1 MEGLASF
8 ERPPVRLEPWS
19 AGDGGLLIKLN
30 EPEMTRYVGGP
41 ETPRELADR
50 QSRYEVP
57 DSRQY
62 KIVVG
67 TAREAVGWVGYWER
81 EWREAIVWEI
91 GWSVI
96 PAFQG
101 RGIATAATALLIE
114 KARDER
120 RHASVHA
127 FPMTTNA
134 PSNTICRKLGFAL
147 LGEIDFPARRGGFA
161 RCNDW
166 RLDLLEEDAR
176 QAPEASGAGTR

>member
-1 MEGLASF
+1 VEDLASF
-8 ERPPVRLEPWS
+8 ERPPVRLEPW
-19 AGDGGLLIKLN
+19 GDGDAALLIKLN

-62 KIVVG
+62 KIVFG
-67 TAREAVGWVGYWER
+67 GAQEAVGWVGYWER
-81 EWREAIVWEI
+81 EWREAVVWEI
-91 GWSVI
+91 GWSVF

-101 RGIATAATALLIE
+101 RGIATAATALAIDR
-114 KARDER
+114 ARDER
-120 RHASVHA
+120 RHAAVHA

-134 PSNTICRKLGFAL
+134 PSNTICRKLRFAL
-147 LGEIDFPARRGGFA
+147 LGEIDFPARRGGFE

-166 RLDLLEEDAR
+166 RLDLFDEDER
-176 QAPEASGAGTR
+176 QAGEASAGTT